1 MQSKETKATNR
12 NKESI
17 EPGTKQKK
25 RYSPPKFAIL
35 TADQAKSELTEK
47 ALPGEGATSQLLAA
61 IDRKRS
67 LPGKAKA
74 APEK

>member
-1 MQSKETKATNR
+1 VHSKETKATNS

-25 RYSPPKFAIL
+25 PYSPPKITTL
-35 TADQAKSELTEK
+35 TAEEAKTELTQK
-47 ALPGEGATSQLLAA
+47 ALPGEDATSQLLAA
-61 IDRKRS
+61 IDRKGS

>member
-1 MQSKETKATNR
+1 VHSKATNS

-17 EPGTKQKK
+17 KPGTKQKK
-25 RYSPPKFAIL
+25 PYSPPKITTL
-35 TADQAKSELTEK
+35 TAEEAKTELTQK
-47 ALPGEGATSQLLAA
+47 ALPGEDATSQLLAA
-61 IDRKRS
+61 IDRKGS